1 MPRASNDNALRLK
14 EYFDSIEQSCRE
26 TTESQRAKDWVVRLQ
41 FPSFVIFVVSLVTG
55 IPRFLSRLVPWFF
68 KSNDLLIHGHR
79 IPLSSV
85 WLWWFVST
93 ILTLAL
99 FVLLLKWGNARG
111 ERKRKSWVPEP
122 QMRFAYCYSV
132 VDEISAFQTNGL
144 QKHLDSALDSWKG
157 CQSLLYFMLRPF
169 YMIALPTAAINR
181 TEITIDPAG
190 ERERFALFLEVAELK
205 RRFSWFRVES
215 DTDATLDALA
225 ALPSKIRDRLR
236 DKKDLSQVCSC
247 LLQLSGYL
255 YSRIPDVPQTYEAES
270 VEELGSK
277 CLQYF
282 VSELSVLPPYAT
294 ESKPTVPESSLLR
307 PVLRAV
313 NQFSSLWVHESAF
326 ICFMAWWG
334 LTLLLT
340 LGSLRV
346 VLHFLPG
353 VVVDSVLVSLIVG
366 GPLACGVT
374 AVALS
379 KQLRTKESTPEE
391 K

>member
-1 MPRASNDNALRLK
+1 MLRVGDENSLRLK
-14 EYFDSIEQSCRE
+14 QYFDSIKQSCRE
-26 TTESQRAKDWVVRLQ
+26 TTESQRTKDWAVLLQ
-41 FPSFVIFVVSLVTG
+41 PISFIIFFASLLT
-55 IPRFLSRLVPWFF
+55 LVPRLLSKFVPWLF
-68 KSNDLLIHGHR
+68 KSNDLLIHGIR
-79 IPLSSV
+79 VSLSSV

-93 ILTLAL
+93 PLTLAL
-99 FVLLLKWGNARG
+99 FILVRKRGNARTH
-111 ERKRKSWVPEP
+111 RRRKSWVPEP

-132 VDEISAFQTNGL
+132 VDEISSFQTNGL
-144 QKHLDSALDSWKG
+144 QKHMDSALDNWKK
-157 CQSLLYFMLRPF
+157 CQRLLYFMFRPF
-169 YMIALPTAAINR
+169 YMIDMPTVAMTQAQFA
-181 TEITIDPAG
+181 IDPAS
-190 ERERFALFLEVAELK
+190 ESQQFALFLEVEELK
-205 RRFSWFRVES
+205 RRFSWFRLES
-215 DTDATLDALA
+215 DTGATLDALA

-255 YSRIPDVPQTYEAES
+255 YSRIPDVPQSDGGES
-270 VEELGSK
+270 VEELGFKSR
-277 CLQYF
+277 QYF
-282 VSELSVLPPYAT
+282 VSELSLLPAYAT
-294 ESKPTVPESSLLR
+294 ESKPMAAKSSLFR
-307 PVLRAV
+307 SVVGAAG
-313 NQFSSLWVHESAF
+313 QFSSLWIHENTF

-379 KQLRTKESTPEE
+379 KQLRGKQSTPEE